1 MDQKIW
7 DNLAVDYDKSV
18 EDNENQLIVNYIKKE
33 IDILATL
40 CKQICK
46 LNNNCSIID
55 MGAGTG
61 RVVFA
66 LDKKLH
72 NSNVQF
78 YGVEI
83 SESMLNYA
91 NKKKYNHERSSKVE
105 FLKYDLTNSNL
116 FKYFN
121 LNKTN
126 IVMCSYNTL
135 GVIPFDKRQKF
146 IDNMKTIAGEKG
158 LTILTAFNGDNFT
171 FVAPKLYNS
180 MIPMIRQIENDSF
193 DEKNRIFQNSLGF
206 HSQWFTKNE
215 LKCMLDSDVEPIP
228 IDVSINDVSYTF
240 GNVFLDRNISEF

>member
-18 EDNENQLIVNYIKKE
+18 ENNENSLIVNYLKRE

-40 CKQICK
+40 CESMCR

-72 NSNVQF
+72 NTNVQF

-83 SESMLNYA
+83 SEPMLNYA
-91 NKKKYNHERSSKVE
+91 HKKNLNHERFSKID
-105 FLKYDLTNSNL
+105 FIKSDLTNSNL
-116 FKYFN
+116 YKYFN
-121 LNKTN
+121 LNETN
-126 IVMCSYNTL
+126 IVICSYNTL

-146 IDNMKTIAGEKG
+146 VDNMKTIAGEKG
-158 LTILTAFNGDNFT
+158 LVILTTFNGDNFS

-180 MIPMIRQIENDSF
+180 MMPMIRQIDDDSF
-193 DEKNRIFQNSLGF
+193 DEKNRLFQNSLGF

-215 LKCMLDSDVEPIP
+215 LKSMLNSDVEPIS
-228 IDVSINDVSYTF
+228 IDVTINDVSYTF
-240 GNVFLDRNISEF
+240 GNVFVDRAI

>member
-18 EDNENQLIVNYIKKE
+18 EDNENSLIVNYLKRE

-40 CKQICK
+40 CERMCR
-46 LNNNCSIID
+46 LNNTCSIID

-72 NSNVQF
+72 NPNVQF

-83 SESMLNYA
+83 SEPMLNYA
-91 NKKKYNHERSSKVE
+91 HKKNLNHERFSKIDFV
-105 FLKYDLTNSNL
+105 KSDLTNSNL
-116 FKYFN
+116 YKYFN
-121 LNKTN
+121 LNETN
-126 IVMCSYNTL
+126 IVICSYNTL

-146 IDNMKTIAGEKG
+146 VDNMKTIAGEKG
-158 LTILTAFNGDNFT
+158 LVILTTFNGDNFS

-180 MIPMIRQIENDSF
+180 MMPMIRQIDDDSF
-193 DEKNRIFQNSLGF
+193 DEKNRLFQNSLGF

-215 LKCMLDSDVEPIP
+215 LKSMLNSDVDPIS
-228 IDVSINDVSYTF
+228 IDVTINDASYTF
-240 GNVFLDRNISEF
+240 GNVFVDRAI

>member
-7 DNLAVDYDKSV
+7 DNLAADYDKSV
-18 EDNENQLIVNYIKKE
+18 EDNENSLIVNYLKRE

-40 CKQICK
+40 CESMCR

-72 NSNVQF
+72 NTNVQF

-83 SESMLNYA
+83 SEPMLNYA
-91 NKKKYNHERSSKVE
+91 HKKNLNHERFSKIDFV
-105 FLKYDLTNSNL
+105 KSDLTNSNL
-116 FKYFN
+116 YKYFN
-121 LNKTN
+121 LNGTN
-126 IVMCSYNTL
+126 IVICSYNTL

-146 IDNMKTIAGEKG
+146 VDNMKTIAGEKG
-158 LTILTAFNGDNFT
+158 LVILTTFNGDNFS

-180 MIPMIRQIENDSF
+180 MMPMIRQIDDDSF
-193 DEKNRIFQNSLGF
+193 DEKNRLFQNSLGF

-215 LKCMLDSDVEPIP
+215 LKSMLNSDVEPIS
-228 IDVSINDVSYTF
+228 IDVTINDVSYTF
-240 GNVFLDRNISEF
+240 GNVFVDRAI

>member
-18 EDNENQLIVNYIKKE
+18 EDNENSLIVNYLKRE

-40 CKQICK
+40 CESMCR

-72 NSNVQF
+72 NTNVQF

-83 SESMLNYA
+83 SEPMLNYA
-91 NKKKYNHERSSKVE
+91 HKKNLNHERFSKIDFV
-105 FLKYDLTNSNL
+105 KSDLTNSNL
-116 FKYFN
+116 YKYFN
-121 LNKTN
+121 LNETN
-126 IVMCSYNTL
+126 IVICSYNTL

-146 IDNMKTIAGEKG
+146 VDNMKTIAGEKG
-158 LTILTAFNGDNFT
+158 LVILTTFNGDNFS

-180 MIPMIRQIENDSF
+180 MMPMIRQIDDDSF
-193 DEKNRIFQNSLGF
+193 DEKNRLFQNSLGF

-215 LKCMLDSDVEPIP
+215 LKSMLNSDVEPIS
-228 IDVSINDVSYTF
+228 IDVTINDVSYTF
-240 GNVFLDRNISEF
+240 GNVFVDRAI

>member
-18 EDNENQLIVNYIKKE
+18 EDNENSLIVNYLKRE
-33 IDILATL
+33 INILATL
-40 CKQICK
+40 CERMCR
-46 LNNNCSIID
+46 LNNTCSIID

-72 NSNVQF
+72 NTNVQF

-83 SESMLNYA
+83 SEPMLNYA
-91 NKKKYNHERSSKVE
+91 HKKNLNHERFSKIDFV
-105 FLKYDLTNSNL
+105 KSDLTNSNL
-116 FKYFN
+116 YKYFN
-121 LNKTN
+121 LNETN
-126 IVMCSYNTL
+126 IVICSYNTL

-146 IDNMKTIAGEKG
+146 VDNMKTIAGEKG
-158 LTILTAFNGDNFT
+158 LVILTTFNGDNFS

-180 MIPMIRQIENDSF
+180 MMPMIRQIDDDSF
-193 DEKNRIFQNSLGF
+193 DEKNRLFQNSLGF

-215 LKCMLDSDVEPIP
+215 LKSMLNSDVEPIS
-228 IDVSINDVSYTF
+228 IDVTINDVSYTF
-240 GNVFLDRNISEF
+240 GNVFVDRAI

>member
-18 EDNENQLIVNYIKKE
+18 EDNENSLIVNYLKRE

-40 CKQICK
+40 CERMCR
-46 LNNNCSIID
+46 LNNTCSIID

-72 NSNVQF
+72 NTNVQF

-83 SESMLNYA
+83 SEPMLNYA
-91 NKKKYNHERSSKVE
+91 HKKNLNREKFSKIDFV
-105 FLKYDLTNSNL
+105 KSDLTNSNL
-116 FKYFN
+116 YKYFN
-121 LNKTN
+121 LNETN
-126 IVMCSYNTL
+126 IVICSYNTL

-146 IDNMKTIAGEKG
+146 VDNMKTIAGEKG
-158 LTILTAFNGDNFT
+158 LVILTTFNGDNFS

-180 MIPMIRQIENDSF
+180 MMPMIRQIDDDSF
-193 DEKNRIFQNSLGF
+193 DEKNRLFQNSLGF

-215 LKCMLDSDVEPIP
+215 LKSMLNSDVEPIS
-228 IDVSINDVSYTF
+228 IDVTINDVSYTF
-240 GNVFLDRNISEF
+240 GNVFVDRTI

>member
-18 EDNENQLIVNYIKKE
+18 ENNENSLIVNYLKRE

-40 CKQICK
+40 CESMCR

-72 NSNVQF
+72 NTNVQF

-83 SESMLNYA
+83 SEPMLNYA
-91 NKKKYNHERSSKVE
+91 HKKNLNHERFSKIDFV
-105 FLKYDLTNSNL
+105 KSDLTNSNL
-116 FKYFN
+116 YKYFN
-121 LNKTN
+121 LNETN
-126 IVMCSYNTL
+126 IVICSYNTL

-146 IDNMKTIAGEKG
+146 VDNMKTIAGEKG
-158 LTILTAFNGDNFT
+158 LVVLTTFNGDNFS

-180 MIPMIRQIENDSF
+180 MMPMIRQIDDDSF
-193 DEKNRIFQNSLGF
+193 DEKNRLFQNSLGF

-215 LKCMLDSDVEPIP
+215 LKSMLNSDVDPIS
-228 IDVSINDVSYTF
+228 IDVTINDASYTF
-240 GNVFLDRNISEF
+240 GNVFVDRAI

>member
-18 EDNENQLIVNYIKKE
+18 EDNENSLIVNYLKKE

-40 CKQICK
+40 CESMCR
-46 LNNNCSIID
+46 LNNSCSIID

-72 NSNVQF
+72 NTNVQF

-83 SESMLNYA
+83 SEPMLNYA
-91 NKKKYNHERSSKVE
+91 HKKNLNHKRFSKIDFV
-105 FLKYDLTNSNL
+105 KSDLTNSNL
-116 FKYFN
+116 YKYFN
-121 LNKTN
+121 LNETN
-126 IVMCSYNTL
+126 IVICSYNTL

-146 IDNMKTIAGEKG
+146 VDNMKTIAGEKG
-158 LTILTAFNGDNFT
+158 LVILTTFNGDNFS

-180 MIPMIRQIENDSF
+180 MMPMIRQIDDDSF
-193 DEKNRIFQNSLGF
+193 DEKNRLFQNSLGF

-215 LKCMLDSDVEPIP
+215 LKSMLNSDVEPIS
-228 IDVSINDVSYTF
+228 IDVIINDVSYTF
-240 GNVFLDRNISEF
+240 GNVFVDRAI

>member
-18 EDNENQLIVNYIKKE
+18 EDNENSLIVNYLERE
-33 IDILATL
+33 IDILTTL
-40 CKQICK
+40 CERMCR

-72 NSNVQF
+72 NTNVQF

-83 SESMLNYA
+83 SEPMLNYA
-91 NKKKYNHERSSKVE
+91 HKKNLIHERFSKIDFV
-105 FLKYDLTNSNL
+105 KSDLTNSNL
-116 FKYFN
+116 YKYFN
-121 LNKTN
+121 LNETN
-126 IVMCSYNTL
+126 IVICSYNTL

-146 IDNMKTIAGEKG
+146 VDNMKIIAGEKG
-158 LTILTAFNGDNFT
+158 LVILTTFNGDNFS

-180 MIPMIRQIENDSF
+180 MMPMIRKIDDDSF
-193 DEKNRIFQNSLGF
+193 DEKNRLFQNSLGF

-215 LKCMLDSDVEPIP
+215 LKSMLNSDVEPIS
-228 IDVSINDVSYTF
+228 IDVKINDVSYTF
-240 GNVFLDRNISEF
+240 GNVFVDRTI

>member
-18 EDNENQLIVNYIKKE
+18 ENNENSLIVNYLKRE

-40 CKQICK
+40 CESMCR

-72 NSNVQF
+72 NTNVQF

-83 SESMLNYA
+83 SEPMLNYA
-91 NKKKYNHERSSKVE
+91 HKKNLNHERFSKIDFV
-105 FLKYDLTNSNL
+105 KSDLTNSNL
-116 FKYFN
+116 YKYFN
-121 LNKTN
+121 LNETN
-126 IVMCSYNTL
+126 IVICSYNTL

-146 IDNMKTIAGEKG
+146 VDNMKTIAGEKG
-158 LTILTAFNGDNFT
+158 LVILTTFNGDNFS

-180 MIPMIRQIENDSF
+180 MMPMIRQIDDDSF
-193 DEKNRIFQNSLGF
+193 DEKNRLFQNSLGF

-215 LKCMLDSDVEPIP
+215 LKSMLNSDVEPIS
-228 IDVSINDVSYTF
+228 IDVIINDVSYTF
-240 GNVFLDRNISEF
+240 GNVFVDRAI

>member
-18 EDNENQLIVNYIKKE
+18 ENNENSLIVNYLKRE

-40 CKQICK
+40 CERMCR

-72 NSNVQF
+72 NTNVQF

-83 SESMLNYA
+83 SEPMLNYA
-91 NKKKYNHERSSKVE
+91 HKKNLNHERFSKIDFV
-105 FLKYDLTNSNL
+105 KSDLTNSNL
-116 FKYFN
+116 YKYFN
-121 LNKTN
+121 LNETN
-126 IVMCSYNTL
+126 IVICSYNTL

-146 IDNMKTIAGEKG
+146 VDNMKTIAGEKG
-158 LTILTAFNGDNFT
+158 LVILTTFNGDNFS

-180 MIPMIRQIENDSF
+180 MMPMIRQIDDDSF
-193 DEKNRIFQNSLGF
+193 DEKNRLFQNSLGF

-215 LKCMLDSDVEPIP
+215 LKSMLNSDVDPIS
-228 IDVSINDVSYTF
+228 IDVTINDASYTF
-240 GNVFLDRNISEF
+240 GNVFVDRAI

>member
-18 EDNENQLIVNYIKKE
+18 ENNENSLIVNYLKRE

-40 CKQICK
+40 CESMCR

-72 NSNVQF
+72 NTNVQF

-83 SESMLNYA
+83 SEPMLNYA
-91 NKKKYNHERSSKVE
+91 HKKNLNHEGFSKIDFV
-105 FLKYDLTNSNL
+105 KSDLTNSNL
-116 FKYFN
+116 YKYFN
-121 LNKTN
+121 LNETN
-126 IVMCSYNTL
+126 IVICSYNTL

-146 IDNMKTIAGEKG
+146 VDNMKTIAGEKG
-158 LTILTAFNGDNFT
+158 LVILTTFNGDNFS

-180 MIPMIRQIENDSF
+180 MMPMIRQIDDDSF
-193 DEKNRIFQNSLGF
+193 DEKNRLFQNSLGF

-215 LKCMLDSDVEPIP
+215 LKFMLNSDVEPIS
-228 IDVSINDVSYTF
+228 IDVTINDLSYTF
-240 GNVFLDRNISEF
+240 GNVFVDRAI

>member
-7 DNLAVDYDKSV
+7 DNLAADYDKSV
-18 EDNENQLIVNYIKKE
+18 EDNENPLIVNYLKKE
-33 IDILATL
+33 IDILTSL
-40 CKQICK
+40 CERICK

-72 NSNVQF
+72 NTSVQF

-83 SESMLNYA
+83 SEPMLNYA
-91 NKKKYNHERSSKVE
+91 HKKNLNHERFSKIDFV
-105 FLKYDLTNSNL
+105 KSDLTNSNL
-116 FKYFN
+116 YKYFN
-121 LNKTN
+121 LNGTN
-126 IVMCSYNTL
+126 IVICSYNTL

-146 IDNMKTIAGEKG
+146 VDNMKTIAGEKG
-158 LTILTAFNGDNFT
+158 LVILTTFNGDNFS

-180 MIPMIRQIENDSF
+180 MMPMIRQIDDDSF
-193 DEKNRIFQNSLGF
+193 DEKNRLFQNSLGF

-215 LKCMLDSDVEPIP
+215 LKSMLNSDVEPIS
-228 IDVSINDVSYTF
+228 IDVTINDVSYTF
-240 GNVFLDRNISEF
+240 GNVFVDRAI

>member
-18 EDNENQLIVNYIKKE
+18 EDNENSLIVNYLKRE

-40 CKQICK
+40 CERMCR

-72 NSNVQF
+72 NTNVQF

-83 SESMLNYA
+83 SEPMLNYA
-91 NKKKYNHERSSKVE
+91 HKKNLNHERFSKIDFV
-105 FLKYDLTNSNL
+105 KSDLTNSNL
-116 FKYFN
+116 YKYFN
-121 LNKTN
+121 LNETN
-126 IVMCSYNTL
+126 IVICSYNTL

-146 IDNMKTIAGEKG
+146 VDNMKTIAGEKG
-158 LTILTAFNGDNFT
+158 LVILTTFNGDNFS

-180 MIPMIRQIENDSF
+180 MMPMIRQIDDDSF
-193 DEKNRIFQNSLGF
+193 DEKNRLFQNSLGF

-215 LKCMLDSDVEPIP
+215 LKSMLNSDVEPIS
-228 IDVSINDVSYTF
+228 IDVTINDVSYTF
-240 GNVFLDRNISEF
+240 GNVFVDRAI

>member
-18 EDNENQLIVNYIKKE
+18 EDNENSLIVNYLKRE

-40 CKQICK
+40 CERMCR
-46 LNNNCSIID
+46 LNNTCSIID

-72 NSNVQF
+72 NTNVQF

-83 SESMLNYA
+83 SEPMLNYA
-91 NKKKYNHERSSKVE
+91 HKKNLNHERFSKIDFV
-105 FLKYDLTNSNL
+105 KSDLTNSNL
-116 FKYFN
+116 YKYFN
-121 LNKTN
+121 LNETN
-126 IVMCSYNTL
+126 IVICSYNTL

-146 IDNMKTIAGEKG
+146 VDNMKTIAGEKG
-158 LTILTAFNGDNFT
+158 LVILTTFNGDNFS

-180 MIPMIRQIENDSF
+180 MMPMIRQIDDDSF
-193 DEKNRIFQNSLGF
+193 DEKNRLFQNSLGF

-215 LKCMLDSDVEPIP
+215 IKSMLNSDVEPIS
-228 IDVSINDVSYTF
+228 IDVTINDVSYTF
-240 GNVFLDRNISEF
+240 GNVFVDRAI

>member
-18 EDNENQLIVNYIKKE
+18 EDNENSLIVNYLKRE

-40 CKQICK
+40 CERMCR
-46 LNNNCSIID
+46 LNNTCSIID

-72 NSNVQF
+72 NTNVQF

-83 SESMLNYA
+83 SEPMLNYA
-91 NKKKYNHERSSKVE
+91 HKKNLNREKFSKIDFV
-105 FLKYDLTNSNL
+105 KSDLTNSNL
-116 FKYFN
+116 YKYFN
-121 LNKTN
+121 LNETN
-126 IVMCSYNTL
+126 IVICSYNTL

-146 IDNMKTIAGEKG
+146 VDNMKTIAGEKG
-158 LTILTAFNGDNFT
+158 LVILTTFNGDNFS

-180 MIPMIRQIENDSF
+180 MMPMIRQIDDDSF
-193 DEKNRIFQNSLGF
+193 DEKNRLFQNSLGF

-215 LKCMLDSDVEPIP
+215 LKSMLNSDVEPIS
-228 IDVSINDVSYTF
+228 IDVTINDLSYTF
-240 GNVFLDRNISEF
+240 GNVFVDRAI

>member
-18 EDNENQLIVNYIKKE
+18 ENNENSLIVNYLKRE

-40 CKQICK
+40 CESMCR

-72 NSNVQF
+72 NTNVQF

-83 SESMLNYA
+83 SEPMLNYA
-91 NKKKYNHERSSKVE
+91 HKKNLIHERFSKIDFV
-105 FLKYDLTNSNL
+105 KSDLTNSNL
-116 FKYFN
+116 YKYFN
-121 LNKTN
+121 LNETN
-126 IVMCSYNTL
+126 IVICSYNTL

-146 IDNMKTIAGEKG
+146 VDNMKTIAGEKG
-158 LTILTAFNGDNFT
+158 LVILTTFNGDNFS

-180 MIPMIRQIENDSF
+180 MMPMIRQIDDDSF
-193 DEKNRIFQNSLGF
+193 DEKNRLFQNSLGF

-215 LKCMLDSDVEPIP
+215 LKSMLNSDVEPIS
-228 IDVSINDVSYTF
+228 IDVTINDASYTF
-240 GNVFLDRNISEF
+240 GNVFVDRAI

>member
-18 EDNENQLIVNYIKKE
+18 EDNENSLIINYLKRE

-40 CKQICK
+40 CESMCR

-72 NSNVQF
+72 NTNVQF

-83 SESMLNYA
+83 SEPMLNYA
-91 NKKKYNHERSSKVE
+91 HKKNLNHERFSKIDFV
-105 FLKYDLTNSNL
+105 KSDLTNSNL
-116 FKYFN
+116 YKYFN
-121 LNKTN
+121 LNETN
-126 IVMCSYNTL
+126 IVICSYNTL

-146 IDNMKTIAGEKG
+146 VDNMKTIAGEKG
-158 LTILTAFNGDNFT
+158 LVILTTFNGDNFS

-180 MIPMIRQIENDSF
+180 MMPMIRQIDDDSF
-193 DEKNRIFQNSLGF
+193 DEKNRLFQNSLGF

-215 LKCMLDSDVEPIP
+215 LKSMLNSDVDPIS
-228 IDVSINDVSYTF
+228 IDVTINDASYTF
-240 GNVFLDRNISEF
+240 GNVFVDRAI

>member
-18 EDNENQLIVNYIKKE
+18 EDNENSLIVNYLKRE

-40 CKQICK
+40 CESMCR

-83 SESMLNYA
+83 SEPMLNYA
-91 NKKKYNHERSSKVE
+91 HKKNLDHERFSKIDFV
-105 FLKYDLTNSNL
+105 KSDLTNSNL
-116 FKYFN
+116 YKYFN
-121 LNKTN
+121 LNETN
-126 IVMCSYNTL
+126 IVICSYNTL

-146 IDNMKTIAGEKG
+146 VDNMKTIAGEKG
-158 LTILTAFNGDNFT
+158 LVILTTFNGDNFS

-180 MIPMIRQIENDSF
+180 MMPMIRQIDDDSF
-193 DEKNRIFQNSLGF
+193 DEKNRLFQNSLGF

-215 LKCMLDSDVEPIP
+215 LKSMLNSDVEPIS
-228 IDVSINDVSYTF
+228 IDVTINDVSYTF
-240 GNVFLDRNISEF
+240 GNVFVDRAI

>member
-7 DNLAVDYDKSV
+7 DNLAADYDKSV
-18 EDNENQLIVNYIKKE
+18 EDNENSLIVNYLKRE

-40 CKQICK
+40 CESMCR

-72 NSNVQF
+72 NTNVQF

-83 SESMLNYA
+83 SEPMLNYA
-91 NKKKYNHERSSKVE
+91 HKKNLNHERFSKIDFV
-105 FLKYDLTNSNL
+105 KSDLTNSNL
-116 FKYFN
+116 YKYFN
-121 LNKTN
+121 LNETN
-126 IVMCSYNTL
+126 IVICSYNTL

-146 IDNMKTIAGEKG
+146 VDNMKTIAGEKG
-158 LTILTAFNGDNFT
+158 LVILTTFNGDNFS

-180 MIPMIRQIENDSF
+180 MMPMIRQIDDDSF
-193 DEKNRIFQNSLGF
+193 DEKNRLFQNSLGF

-215 LKCMLDSDVEPIP
+215 LKSMLNSDVEPIS
-228 IDVSINDVSYTF
+228 IDVTINDVSYTF
-240 GNVFLDRNISEF
+240 GNVFVDRAI

>member
-18 EDNENQLIVNYIKKE
+18 ENNKNSLIVNYLKRE
-33 IDILATL
+33 IDILTTL
-40 CKQICK
+40 CERMCK
-46 LNNNCSIID
+46 LNHNCSITD

-72 NSNVQF
+72 NTNVQF

-83 SESMLNYA
+83 SEPMLNYA
-91 NKKKYNHERSSKVE
+91 KKKNHNDERFSKID
-105 FLKYDLTNSNL
+105 FLKSDLTNPELS
-116 FKYFN
+116 KYFN
-121 LNKTN
+121 LNETH
-126 IVMCSYNTL
+126 IVICSYNTL
-135 GVIPFDKRQKF
+135 GIIPFDKRQKF

-158 LTILTAFNGDNFT
+158 LTILTTFNGDNFN

-180 MIPMIRQIENDSF
+180 MMPMIRQIDDDSF
-193 DEKNRIFQNSLGF
+193 NEKNRFFQNSLGF

-215 LKCMLDSDVEPIP
+215 VKSMLNSNVEPIP
-228 IDVSINDVSYTF
+228 INVTINDVSYTF
-240 GNVFLDRNISEF
+240 GNVFVDRNI

>member
-18 EDNENQLIVNYIKKE
+18 ENNENSLIVNYLKRE

-40 CKQICK
+40 CESMCR

-72 NSNVQF
+72 NTNVQF

-83 SESMLNYA
+83 SEPMLNYA
-91 NKKKYNHERSSKVE
+91 RKKNHNHERFSKID
-105 FLKYDLTNSNL
+105 FLKSDLTNSNL
-116 FKYFN
+116 YKYFN
-121 LNKTN
+121 LNEIN
-126 IVMCSYNTL
+126 IVICSYNTL

-146 IDNMKTIAGEKG
+146 VDNMKTIAGEKG
-158 LTILTAFNGDNFT
+158 LVILTTFNGDNFS

-180 MIPMIRQIENDSF
+180 MMPMIRQIDDDSF
-193 DEKNRIFQNSLGF
+193 DEKNRLFQNSLGF

-215 LKCMLDSDVEPIP
+215 LKSMLNSDVEPIS
-228 IDVSINDVSYTF
+228 IDVTINDVSYTF
-240 GNVFLDRNISEF
+240 GNVFVDRTI

>member
-18 EDNENQLIVNYIKKE
+18 EDNENSLIVNYLKRE

-40 CKQICK
+40 CESMCR

-72 NSNVQF
+72 NTNVQF

-83 SESMLNYA
+83 SEPMLNYA
-91 NKKKYNHERSSKVE
+91 HKKNLNHERFSKINFV
-105 FLKYDLTNSNL
+105 KSDLTNSNL
-116 FKYFN
+116 YKYFN
-121 LNKTN
+121 LNDIN
-126 IVMCSYNTL
+126 IVICSYNTL

-146 IDNMKTIAGEKG
+146 VDNMKTIAGEKG
-158 LTILTAFNGDNFT
+158 LVILTTFNGDNFS

-180 MIPMIRQIENDSF
+180 MMPMIRQIDDDSF
-193 DEKNRIFQNSLGF
+193 DEKNRLFQNSLGF

-215 LKCMLDSDVEPIP
+215 LKSMLNSDVDPIS
-228 IDVSINDVSYTF
+228 IDVTINDASYTF
-240 GNVFLDRNISEF
+240 GNVFVDRAI

>member
-18 EDNENQLIVNYIKKE
+18 EDNENSLIVNYLKRE

-40 CKQICK
+40 CESMCR

-72 NSNVQF
+72 NTNVQF

-83 SESMLNYA
+83 SEPMLNYA
-91 NKKKYNHERSSKVE
+91 HKKNLNHERFSKIDFV
-105 FLKYDLTNSNL
+105 KSDLTNSNL
-116 FKYFN
+116 YKYFN
-121 LNKTN
+121 LNETN
-126 IVMCSYNTL
+126 IVICSYNTL

-146 IDNMKTIAGEKG
+146 VDNMKTIAGEKG
-158 LTILTAFNGDNFT
+158 LVILTTFNGDNFS

-180 MIPMIRQIENDSF
+180 MMPMIRQIDDDSF
-193 DEKNRIFQNSLGF
+193 DEKNRLFQNSLGF

-215 LKCMLDSDVEPIP
+215 VKSMLNSDVEPIS
-228 IDVSINDVSYTF
+228 IDVTINDVSYTF
-240 GNVFLDRNISEF
+240 GNVFVDRTI

>member
-18 EDNENQLIVNYIKKE
+18 EDNENSLIINYLKRE

-40 CKQICK
+40 CERMCR

-72 NSNVQF
+72 NTNVQF

-83 SESMLNYA
+83 SEPMLNYA
-91 NKKKYNHERSSKVE
+91 HKKNLNHERFSKIDFV
-105 FLKYDLTNSNL
+105 KSDLTNSNL
-116 FKYFN
+116 YKYFN
-121 LNKTN
+121 LNETN
-126 IVMCSYNTL
+126 IVICSYNTL

-146 IDNMKTIAGEKG
+146 VDNMKTIAGEKG
-158 LTILTAFNGDNFT
+158 LVILTTFNGDNFS

-180 MIPMIRQIENDSF
+180 MMPMIRQIDDDSF
-193 DEKNRIFQNSLGF
+193 DEKNRLFQNSLGF

-215 LKCMLDSDVEPIP
+215 LKSMLNSDVEPIS
-228 IDVSINDVSYTF
+228 IDVTINDLSYTF
-240 GNVFLDRNISEF
+240 GNVFVDRAI

>member
-18 EDNENQLIVNYIKKE
+18 EDNENSLIVNYLERE
-33 IDILATL
+33 IDILTTL
-40 CKQICK
+40 CERMCR

-72 NSNVQF
+72 NTNVQF

-83 SESMLNYA
+83 SEPMLNYA
-91 NKKKYNHERSSKVE
+91 HKKNLNHERFSKIDFV
-105 FLKYDLTNSNL
+105 KSDLTNSNL
-116 FKYFN
+116 YKYFN
-121 LNKTN
+121 LNETN
-126 IVMCSYNTL
+126 IVICSYNTL

-146 IDNMKTIAGEKG
+146 VDNMKIIAGEKG
-158 LTILTAFNGDNFT
+158 LVILTTFNGDNFS

-180 MIPMIRQIENDSF
+180 MMPMIRQIDDDSF
-193 DEKNRIFQNSLGF
+193 DEKNRLFQNSLGF

-215 LKCMLDSDVEPIP
+215 LKSMLNSDVEPIS
-228 IDVSINDVSYTF
+228 IDVTINDLSYTF
-240 GNVFLDRNISEF
+240 GNVFVDRAI